1 MITKEELMKIQI
13 LHQQGLSQR
22 AIAKQLGISRNTVKR
37 YLSRKLNEPSY
48 KPRSTSAQT
57 LLNPFKSFLHSRI
70 AQAKPV
76 HLSGVVLFREIKE
89 LGYTG
94 SLSLLRQ
101 YLFQYRGQPTLQPIV
116 RFETAPGKQ
125 MQVDWGQ
132 MRGGKQPIH
141 AFIAVLGYSRAMCVV
156 FTDNMRYDTLEHCH
170 RLTFDYFQGI
180 PGEVWYDNMKTVV
193 IERNAY
199 GEGEHRLH
207 QPFYQFAKSMGFIPK
222 LCRAYRPQTKGKVER
237 MVRYVRDNFFR
248 PLNTQFMAQ
257 GQTLDIQTAN
267 QAVMIWL
274 ETVAHQRIHDTTKQ
288 KPAERL
294 VLERPML
301 QALPPAL
308 LPVTAALAD
317 ERPLPSAQL
326 LNQQPLHHDLSI
338 YDQLVGVLWICNYL
352 VSVNSLL
359 NCNYQALIQMLAI
372 WPSKRRNRNGII

>member
-101 YLFQYRGQPTLQPIV
+101 YLFQYRGQPTLQSIV

-222 LCRAYRPQTKGKVER
+222 LCHTYRPQTKGKVER

-248 PLNTQFMAQ
+248 PLNTKLMAL

-267 QAVMIWL
+267 QDVMLWL

-308 LPVTAALAD
+308 LPVTATLAD

-338 YDQLVGVLWICNYL
+338 YDQLVVGL
-352 VSVNSLL
+352 
-359 NCNYQALIQMLAI
+359 
-372 WPSKRRNRNGII
+372 